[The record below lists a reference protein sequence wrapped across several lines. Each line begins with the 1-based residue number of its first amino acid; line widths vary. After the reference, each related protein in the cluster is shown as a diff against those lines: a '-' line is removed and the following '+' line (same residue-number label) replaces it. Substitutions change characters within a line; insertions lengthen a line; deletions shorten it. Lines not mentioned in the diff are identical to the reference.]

1 MKLHIK
7 SAITIGIMIIG
18 LVFAANAAA
27 SEVAQGKCLEFNA
40 EAKTVKVQE
49 YDINFSKEFKYGT
62 PTSIES
68 EFDVSTAKIGKAPE
82 PGDILRISYKIEGNS
97 KIALKIMN
105 VSKQDLMKK

>member
-18 LVFAANAAA
+18 LLFAASAVA
-27 SEVAQGKCLEFNA
+27 SEVAQGKCLEYNK

-49 YDINFSKEFKYGT
+49 YDINFSKEFKYGN